1 MKCPQVFNQ
10 YDIKNCRKNIKS
22 VSYTKVLRLHEYF
35 LRVLAKN
42 LTESLF
48 NSSTLSRAF
57 LSTHIIIFCDSP
69 ISSAFY

>member
-10 YDIKNCRKNIKS
+10 YDIKTVENIKS
-22 VSYTKVLRLHEYF
+22 VSYTKVLRLHECF

-48 NSSTLSRAF
+48 NSSTLSCAF
-57 LSTHIIIFCDSP
+57 FEHSYHNFL
-69 ISSAFY
+69 

>member
-22 VSYTKVLRLHEYF
+22 VSYTKVLGPHECF
-35 LRVLAKN
+35 LCVLAKK
-42 LTESLF
+42 LTELLF
-48 NSSTLSRAF
+48 NSSKLSCAF

>member
-22 VSYTKVLRLHEYF
+22 VSYTKVLGPHECF

-42 LTESLF
+42 LTES
-48 NSSTLSRAF
+48 
-57 LSTHIIIFCDSP
+57 
-69 ISSAFY
+69 